1 MLLLLTVVVVPAAVL
16 GHGGMV
22 WPPIWQDGRGV
33 RPELLNNSNIGSE
46 PPARDPVSGR
56 DITQLKVWLTD
67 QAYVG
72 GHGPAA
78 RGTGEFTNPD
88 CEGDNGW
95 ENKVSNS
102 KSVMEI

>member
-1 MLLLLTVVVVPAAVL
+1 MLVLLTVVVVPAAVL

-22 WPPIWQDGRGV
+22 WPPIWQNGRGV

-67 QAYVG
+67 HVAVAALAEG
-72 GHGPAA
+72 ARWADTRAAA
-78 RGTGEFTNPD
+78 RPQAAVLTR
-88 CEGDNGW
+88 
-95 ENKVSNS
+95 
-102 KSVMEI
+102 